1 MIGAYSPWDLLAVLC
16 GCALLVLTSGLV
28 VSAVLCRTSGR
39 PLSEVV
45 KKSERDTGFVVGK
58 CENILILVFVV
69 LGAYTALGLVFA
81 AKAVVRVEDARREP
95 LFYLAGTMVNVTY
108 SILFGLAVKMLLHVI
123 P

>member
-1 MIGAYSPWDLLAVLC
+1 MITGHSLWDLLAVFG
-16 GCALLVLTSGLV
+16 GCALLMLTSGLV
-28 VSAVLCRTSGR
+28 VAGVLSRISGR

-58 CENILILVFVV
+58 CENVLILVFML

-81 AKAVVRVEDARREP
+81 AKAIVRVDEARREP

-108 SILFGLAVKMLLHVI
+108 SILLGLALKVLLRII

>member
-1 MIGAYSPWDLLAVLC
+1 MWDLLAVLG
-16 GCALLVLTSGLV
+16 GCALLMLTSGLV
-28 VSAVLCRTSGR
+28 VAGVLSRISRR

-58 CENILILVFVV
+58 CENILILVFMV

-81 AKAVVRVEDARREP
+81 AKAVVRIDDTKREP

-108 SILFGLAVKMLLHVI
+108 SILLGLALKVLLRVI